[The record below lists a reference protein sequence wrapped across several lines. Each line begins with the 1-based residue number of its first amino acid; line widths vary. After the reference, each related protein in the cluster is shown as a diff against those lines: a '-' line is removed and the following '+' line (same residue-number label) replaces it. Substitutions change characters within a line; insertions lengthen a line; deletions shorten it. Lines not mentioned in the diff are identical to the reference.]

1 MAKSKAAAALPQSAV
16 AVDLVVLTVRGGE
29 LCVLTVRR
37 GIPPYQGKFA
47 LPGGFVMPDEDLE
60 AAAYRELEEEAG
72 LKKRAVTLEQL
83 RTFGAP
89 GRDPRGRVVS
99 VAHLAMGAGLHD
111 PRGGSDALSAQF
123 EPVSEYLSRRAGP
136 LALAFDHKAILAAGV
151 ERARAKLEYTGLGV
165 AFCPPEFTVGELRAV
180 YEAVWD
186 VTLDPANF
194 HRKVTNAS
202 GFLVPTG
209 GRTSRGGGRPAAL
222 YRADPLVPL
231 HPPIMRA

>member
-1 MAKSKAAAALPQSAV
+1 
-16 AVDLVVLTVRGGE
+16 
-29 LCVLTVRR
+29 
-37 GIPPYQGKFA
+37 
-47 LPGGFVMPDEDLE
+47 
-60 AAAYRELEEEAG
+60 
-72 LKKRAVTLEQL
+72 
-83 RTFGAP
+83 
-89 GRDPRGRVVS
+89 VVS
-99 VAHLAMGAGLHD
+99 VAYLAMGAGLPD